1 MGLCD
6 AIEHAI
12 QYPDVFPRKTHH
24 GKVNCFLLVRF
35 FARVEFPKEIL
46 TDHGT
51 NLMSKLLGD
60 VYNLLGIKGIRT
72 DREVQPKPQPNAQF
86 INVTGS
92 DWEQWLQYTLW
103 DFQGRPHEGE
113 T

>member
-12 QYPDVFPRKTHH
+12 QYPDVFPMKTHQ
-24 GKVNCFLLVRF
+24 GKVNCFFLVQF
-35 FARVEFPKEIL
+35 FARVEFSKEIL

-51 NLMSKLLGD
+51 NFCPSYWEMCTTCLG
-60 VYNLLGIKGIRT
+60 LKESGLT
-72 DREVQPKPQPNAQF
+72 EVQPKPQPNAQF